1 MDLKLDYN
9 LDCHFESFCKIERF
23 MTYFM
28 KLYRVAFE
36 RRIGIL
42 LFDLQTINPFLSKE
56 VAEFMF
62 KIPYNLKIKMVSLNI
77 Y

>member
-1 MDLKLDYN
+1 
-9 LDCHFESFCKIERF
+9 

-62 KIPYNLKIKMVSLNI
+62 KIPYNLKLKMVSLNI